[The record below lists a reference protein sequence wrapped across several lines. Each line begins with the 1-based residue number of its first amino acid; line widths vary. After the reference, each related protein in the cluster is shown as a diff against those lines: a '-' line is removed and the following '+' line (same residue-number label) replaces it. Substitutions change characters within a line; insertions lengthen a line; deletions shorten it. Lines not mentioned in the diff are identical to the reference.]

1 MYTVQQHNE
10 HIRHMKFII
19 RIYQYICMLNEE
31 PTDPGKSLVGPSN
44 SFFHLELS

>member
-1 MYTVQQHNE
+1 MYTVQQYNE
-10 HIRHMKFII
+10 HIQHMKFSI

-31 PTDPGKSLVGPSN
+31 PTDRGKSLVGLSN